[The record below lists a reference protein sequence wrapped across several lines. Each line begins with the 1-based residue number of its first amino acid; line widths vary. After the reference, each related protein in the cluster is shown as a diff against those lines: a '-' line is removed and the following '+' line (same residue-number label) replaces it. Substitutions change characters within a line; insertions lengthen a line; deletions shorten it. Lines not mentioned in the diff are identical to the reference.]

1 MERPGTSETK
11 RRRRSEPT
19 KGTSKVMVVSPIT
32 LKRPTLDDFDNYRIE
47 YARSSDTECY
57 CKDLIEEGE
66 IQVCK
71 KEEDTGLFVD
81 WHHLRCWADLRDDF
95 KFFSSGSCLPGF
107 HNLDKRNQAIVLEKL
122 PPVNNENLPPAAKRA
137 HLNTVKTAGMNDMDI
152 KMMIQNEKFFNMRNK
167 LENQKVT

>member
-1 MERPGTSETK
+1 MSEHWYHVDGIFSIPLK
-11 RRRRSEPT
+11 PASVALIGNFDNIQWNDQELLKQKVGRRRSEPT

-57 CKDLIEEGE
+57 CKDLIEE
-66 IQVCK
+66 
-71 KEEDTGLFVD
+71 
-81 WHHLRCWADLRDDF
+81 
-95 KFFSSGSCLPGF
+95 
-107 HNLDKRNQAIVLEKL
+107 EKL